1 MRFQGLRKPQKP
13 CTKTLVSW
21 TFYVHLQWAGSV
33 TGYGEQPQRKY
44 LWNLPKMSP
53 SILWDHFNQVTYI
66 GACERASGGLTW
78 SFFEF
83 SKAMFLRY
91 LGLVLRLDGS
101 LVVTLHLKVSVIT
114 RHVSPQAWS
123 TWWQGNYSLS
133 FKTWS
138 FNASFMNIVL
148 YSFTSTFSQFLPSH
162 VEPICFMIIWYG
174 ITLGDAALQNG
185 ILTKILLSSHFFG
198 PAAGYWYHH
207 KSPDLPSKGQIV
219 HILTPKELTLAPKK
233 KEPL

>member
-1 MRFQGLRKPQKP
+1 M
-13 CTKTLVSW
+13 
-21 TFYVHLQWAGSV
+21 HLQWAGSV

-66 GACERASGGLTW
+66 GACERDSGGLTW

-148 YSFTSTFSQFLPSH
+148 YSFTSTFSQYPTLFSSLTYWTNMFH
-162 VEPICFMIIWYG
+162 DHLIWNYSG
-174 ITLGDAALQNG
+174 WCSPTKRDSDKNIVKFSLFWTCSR
-185 ILTKILLSSHFFG
+185 ILVSPQKPRSSIKRSNSS
-198 PAAGYWYHH
+198 Y
-207 KSPDLPSKGQIV
+207 PDPQRTNSR
-219 HILTPKELTLAPKK
+219 P
-233 KEPL
+233 